1 MTDFLKPVDQIWT
14 SVYVLTSSIHLW
26 YDLQEDE
33 PRPALNPHIQD
44 IQLVHLKIGD
54 HMVVF
59 QAIEG

>member
-1 MTDFLKPVDQIWT
+1 MIWYDPGETD
-14 SVYVLTSSIHLW
+14 SIHLW